1 MGNEIIKHDKH
12 GGRKS
17 VINFRIDY
25 NYSSFIVTSLLSSID
40 NFTEYSNLI
49 II

>member
-1 MGNEIIKHDKH
+1 MGNETIKH

-40 NFTEYSNLI
+40 NFTKYSNPI
-49 II
+49 VI

>member
-1 MGNEIIKHDKH
+1 MGNETIKH

-25 NYSSFIVTSLLSSID
+25 NYSSLIITSLLSSID
-40 NFTEYSNLI
+40 NFTEYSNPI
-49 II
+49 VI